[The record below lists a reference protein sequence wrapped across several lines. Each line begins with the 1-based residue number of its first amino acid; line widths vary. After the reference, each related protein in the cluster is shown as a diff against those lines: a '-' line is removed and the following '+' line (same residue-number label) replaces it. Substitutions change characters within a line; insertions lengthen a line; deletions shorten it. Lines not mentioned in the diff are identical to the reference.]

1 MNASAPA
8 APETK
13 KLVDRGFMKEWLSH
27 SDSEEIGLM
36 DLVLLEGLAEQQH
49 RELKN

>member
-13 KLVDRGFMKEWLSH
+13 ELVDRGFMKKWLAH

-36 DLVLLEGLAEQQH
+36 DLVLLEGLPDPHH